1 MKALIILMEKIE
13 YQTFM
18 PFIFPTRFNL
28 FLISITKT
36 KTMKNLPI
44 IESFSEKKVLVIGD
58 LIIDEQVEGYCSRYA
73 DEANVPIMDV
83 KNCMRTLGGAGNVA
97 ANLAALGAQT
107 SLCSI
112 IGDDLPKQKI
122 HAMLEQAQIGAH

>member
-13 YQTFM
+13 CQTFM

-44 IESFSEKKVLVIGD
+44 IESFSKRKVLVIGY
-58 LIIDEQVEGYCSRYA
+58 LIIDEYVEGYCSSYA
-73 DEANVPIMDV
+73 KEANVPIMDE
-83 KNCMRTLGGAGNVA
+83 KNCTRKLGGAGNVA
-97 ANLAALGAQT
+97 ANLAALEAQK
-107 SLCSI
+107 SFFSV
-112 IGDDLPKQKI
+112 IGDDFPKQKI
-122 HAMLEQAQIGAH
+122 HAILEEA